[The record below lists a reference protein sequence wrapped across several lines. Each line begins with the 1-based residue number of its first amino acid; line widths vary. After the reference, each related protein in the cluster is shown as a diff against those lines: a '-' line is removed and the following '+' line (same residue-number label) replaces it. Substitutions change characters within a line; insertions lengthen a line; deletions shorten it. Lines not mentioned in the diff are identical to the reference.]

1 MIVTGPEKY
10 TQDPE
15 AWGSVAGR
23 GVAAARTLECL
34 RYSILD

>member
-10 TQDPE
+10 TQDVE
-15 AWGSVAGR
+15 AWGGGAGR
-23 GVAAARTLECL
+23 GVAAAWTLECL